1 MNKMFVVARWEYLE
15 KVKSKAFLIGLF
27 LTPMIM
33 VLMGVLPG
41 LLVGKEDE
49 ETKVIGVIDTG
60 GDIAPLL
67 IKRMERYRLS
77 NGQPNYLL
85 RPLVVGGGAD
95 VAAAM
100 READERVARAELD
113 GHIVLGVYAGT
124 DTMVEYRSKGAG
136 DPRLIGRLEES
147 LRTIV
152 AERKLRARGIDPG
165 ILDEMQTRVEVR
177 TVKISPTG
185 EREET
190 SFLKTFFSAYVF
202 IMAMFFL
209 IFTSGQLLVRSVL
222 EEKSNRIIEVLVSS
236 CTPSELMA
244 GKVLG
249 LSAMGL
255 TQVGFW
261 SIVALAL
268 FARVGTGLL
277 PPIEQLLLM
286 GVFFVLGYLFYSAIF
301 IAFGSPVTTEQEAQ
315 QLNGYL
321 VLFVILPVALVLPVM
336 QHPNATWVKVLTY
349 IPLLTPTFMAL
360 RIPVQMPS
368 TFEIVAS
375 VLLLAVSTY
384 FMMIVAG
391 RIFRVAILATGKR
404 PSLAELV
411 RWAREG

>member
-27 LTPMIM
+27 LTPIIM

-41 LLVGKEDE
+41 LLADKEDE
-49 ETKVIGVIDTG
+49 ETKVIGLIDARG
-60 GDIAPLL
+60 EIAPLL
-67 IKRMERYRLS
+67 IERMERYKLS

-85 RPLVVGGGAD
+85 RPLGVGKNAD
-95 VAAAM
+95 IAAAT
-100 READERVARAELD
+100 READERVEDGELD
-113 GHIVLGVYAGT
+113 GYVVLGANASS
-124 DTMVEYRSKGAG
+124 DTVVEYHSKGAG
-136 DPRLIGRLEES
+136 DLRLIGRLEEN
-147 LRTIV
+147 LRTIFS
-152 AERKLRARGIDPG
+152 ERKLLARGIDPG
-165 ILDEMQTRVEVR
+165 ILDEMRAPVQLR

-261 SIVALAL
+261 AIVALAI
-268 FARVGTGLL
+268 FARVGTDVL
-277 PPIEQLLLM
+277 PPAEQLLLM
-286 GVFFVLGYLFYSAIF
+286 VVYFVLGYLFYSAIF
-301 IAFGSPVTTEQEAQ
+301 IAFGTPVTTEQEAQ

-368 TFEIVAS
+368 VFEIVAS
-375 VLLLAVSTY
+375 ALLLAASTY
-384 FMMIVAG
+384 VMMVVAG

-404 PSLAELV
+404 PSFAELV
-411 RWAREG
+411 RWVREG